1 MKLGKARVFIVDD
14 HPLVREWLTT
24 LIQRQSDL
32 MVCGEADD
40 AAAPL
45 ADSAVP
51 AEAVNSISA
60 QFGKQLD

>member
-32 MVCGEADD
+32 MVCG
-40 AAAPL
+40 
-45 ADSAVP
+45 
-51 AEAVNSISA
+51 
-60 QFGKQLD
+60 